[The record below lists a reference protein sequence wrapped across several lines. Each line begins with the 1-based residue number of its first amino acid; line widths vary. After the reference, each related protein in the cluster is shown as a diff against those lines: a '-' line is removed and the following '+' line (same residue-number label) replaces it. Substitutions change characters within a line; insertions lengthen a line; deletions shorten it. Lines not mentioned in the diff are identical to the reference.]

1 MRKPSGLPFQNS
13 DMIPMGMFPM
23 KWRWNWSM
31 TKKLTKKQ
39 NYVPRFYLRNF
50 TSDNNR
56 LWVFDRVKEEYYFQ
70 TPMIMG
76 LQRHPFH
83 DTFQELQL
91 LPVQQNLRMQLKSGR
106 EMDGIRPNAGNQI
119 QISDSRRLRSLN
131 LVLLR

>member
-1 MRKPSGLPFQNS
+1 
-13 DMIPMGMFPM
+13 
-23 KWRWNWSM
+23 M

-39 NYVPRFYLRNF
+39 HYVPRFYLRNF
-50 TSDNNR
+50 TSDDNR

-91 LPVQQNLRMQLKSGR
+91 LPAQQNLRMQLKSGR

-119 QISDSRRLRSLN
+119 QISDSRRLRGLN
-131 LVLLR
+131 PVLLR